1 MLVKLGIFPKDP
13 GCKRKIFE
21 TTNQKSSYL
30 SNANISHFHD
40 CGRKSIFNRHEK
52 NLICHMSP
60 PQKPFPCPQKKKKKN
75 IEANNLEHLHP
86 IFKIMF
92 SFITIFPLASLGKI
106 QPRGTNKKKH
116 GETFPWENKFRA
128 SNFTSPKPQL
138 PAESLLPL
146 LARRAPQN
154 SWVTMAALV
163 TFRSA
168 NSLR

>member
-1 MLVKLGIFPKDP
+1 
-13 GCKRKIFE
+13 
-21 TTNQKSSYL
+21 
-30 SNANISHFHD
+30 
-40 CGRKSIFNRHEK
+40 
-52 NLICHMSP
+52 MSP
-60 PQKPFPCPQKKKKKN
+60 PQKPFPCPQKKKKN

-116 GETFPWENKFRA
+116 GETFPWENKFRG

-168 NSLR
+168 NSLRWVGGFGTSAAWWCGKKHMKNLGGKNTLNFSKTYHITYHIIKTYMIQKW